1 MKRSLIIFLVLIAL
15 LALPFLGGSA
25 IWYLNGA
32 HDLDVDGI
40 AELVQRPE
48 TSIDVGAQWSHY
60 GSDAGG
66 HRFVNASQIDKS
78 NVDQLVPRLDLSD
91 RRLRQQT
98 TRYAKSLY

>member
-1 MKRSLIIFLVLIAL
+1 VKKFLIIFSVLIVL

-32 HDLDVDGI
+32 NNLDIDGI

-48 TSIDVGAQWSHY
+48 SSIDMGAQWSHY

-66 HRFVNASQIDKS
+66 YSQLGT
-78 NVDQLVPRLDLSD
+78 QLADHVIA
-91 RRLRQQT
+91 
-98 TRYAKSLY
+98 YALPEE